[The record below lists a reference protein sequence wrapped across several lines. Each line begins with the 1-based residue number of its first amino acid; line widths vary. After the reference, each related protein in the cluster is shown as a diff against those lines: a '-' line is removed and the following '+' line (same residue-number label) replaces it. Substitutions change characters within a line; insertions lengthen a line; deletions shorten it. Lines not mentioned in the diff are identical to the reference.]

1 MSKDKKYVP
10 LTEGWVG
17 KKPFDTTKK
26 IIIDMS
32 KIRPIDKIIINPKTT
47 IPNEENRTQR

>member
-1 MSKDKKYVP
+1 MGKGKKYVP

-32 KIRPIDKIIINPKTT
+32 KIRPINRVIIDPKSTRNKE
-47 IPNEENRTQR
+47 NEREP